1 MTIDFDTATAGAFI
15 DQPTAQH
22 VLWHFGHGGY
32 EPGSFTKHLMLAI
45 TTADPG
51 NQTRLSLGFPG
62 YVAAMQLAQTSETG
76 IATLQTIAKG
86 TTR

>member
-15 DQPTAQH
+15 DQATAQH
-22 VLWHFGHGGY
+22 VLWHFGSGGY

-45 TTADPG
+45 TTADPA

-62 YVAAMQLAQTSETG
+62 YVAAVQLAQNSETG
-76 IATLQTIAKG
+76 IVTLTAIAKG
-86 TTR
+86 TAR